1 MLEKAFVCP
10 KCQNVFSFS
19 INPDDI
25 VVIIECPRCHK
36 TGRVPLKPRFKQ
48 LDFYTLNKPFA
59 FAKIIRDTEERET
72 IYNVIEPPLSYDDKK
87 VLTYLWERLSPKLKM
102 KKKEF
107 SEEGIESYL
116 FEKITDTIKNY
127 RLKLDERSI
136 EKYFYYVKR
145 DSVGYGKIDSLMHD
159 PDLEDISCDG
169 AFSPVFVHHRDYG
182 SIRSN
187 IRFKNEDEL
196 SDFVINLAD
205 KCGKQV
211 SIANP
216 ILDAS
221 MPDGS
226 RIQLT
231 LSSEVTTKGSTF
243 TIRKFRADPFTP
255 IDLLRNKTMSAEMLV
270 FFWLL
275 VENNINALYAGSTAS
290 GKTTCLNAMSLFIP
304 NDSKI
309 ISIEETREINLP
321 HPNWIPAVERSG
333 SGETNTWGMFGEIDM
348 YELMKAALRQNPE
361 YLLVGEIRGKE
372 AYVLF
377 QAMSS
382 GHATYST
389 VHADSA
395 QSLMHRL
402 EGEPINIPRHMLT
415 DLDVVSLHV
424 TKKLPQGRVRRC
436 KRVVEIVDIDPAT
449 NEILINEVFHWDRG
463 SDQFFYSGKSYVLNK
478 ICKEKDMTHKQMTQ
492 EIKRRTQLLK
502 WMEKNDK
509 RHFKKFA
516 RIISHY
522 REYPV
527 DTLKKIGIL
536 QK

>member
-1 MLEKAFVCP
+1 MVKKAFVCP
-10 KCQNVFSFS
+10 KCQNVFSFD

-25 VVIIECPRCHK
+25 IIIIECPKCHK
-36 TGRVPLKPRFKQ
+36 TGRIPLKPRFKQ
-48 LDFYTLNKPFA
+48 VDFYTLNKPFA
-59 FAKIIRDTEERET
+59 FAKIIKDTKERELL
-72 IYNVIEPPLSYDDKK
+72 YNVIEPPLSLEDKK
-87 VLTYLWERLSPKLKM
+87 VLRYLWERLAPKLKM
-102 KKKEF
+102 KKSEF
-107 SEEGIESYL
+107 NEEGLESYL
-116 FEKITDTIKNY
+116 FDKITDTIKNY
-127 RLKLDERSI
+127 KLKLDQSSI

-145 DSVGYGKIDSLMHD
+145 DSLGYGKIDPLMHD

-169 AFSPVFVHHRDYG
+169 AYSPVFVHHREFG

-187 IRFKNEDEL
+187 VRFKNEDQL
-196 SDFVINLAD
+196 SDFVIVLAD
-205 KCGKQV
+205 KCGKQIN
-211 SIANP
+211 IANP

-255 IDLLRNKTMSAEMLV
+255 VDLLRNKTMSAEMLV
-270 FFWLL
+270 YFWLL

-290 GKTTCLNAMSLFIP
+290 GKTTSMNAMSLFIP
-304 NDSKI
+304 KESKI

-333 SGETNTWGMFGEIDM
+333 SGESNNWGMFGEIDM
-348 YELMKAALRQNPE
+348 YDLMKAALRQNPE

-389 VHADSA
+389 IHADST
-395 QSLMHRL
+395 QSLMHRF

-424 TKKLPQGRVRRC
+424 IKKMDKGRVRRC
-436 KRVVEIVDIDPAT
+436 KRIVEIVDIDPTT
-449 NEILINEVFHWDRG
+449 NEILVNEVFHWDQG
-463 SDQFFYSGKSYVLNK
+463 SDQFFYSGKSYVLDR
-478 ICKEKDMTHKQMTQ
+478 ICKEKDMTHDQMTD
-492 EIKRRTQLLK
+492 EIKRRVKLLE
-502 WMEKNDK
+502 WMNKNDV
-509 RHFKKFA
+509 RYFKKFA
-516 RIISHY
+516 NIVSHY
-522 REYPV
+522 REYPNE
-527 DTLKKIGIL
+527 TLSKIHVL
-536 QK
+536 